1 MTLRSGG
8 QLIVDALAQH
18 GAGRVFCVPGES
30 YLDVLDA
37 LYDSPINTVVCR
49 HEGGAA
55 YMAEAQ
61 GKLSGRPGVAMV
73 TRGPGAANAFVGVHT
88 AFQDAVPMILF
99 IGLIPLPHRHR
110 AAFQEFDVSGWFGT
124 TAKQVLVLDQAARA
138 PEVVAAA
145 YHAALSGRPG
155 PVIVG
160 LPEDV
165 LVEQVEVPDVSPL
178 PVSNGSISAKEIASF
193 GELLRAA
200 TSPLVVVGGTR
211 WTADASRRVTRWAE
225 HWKLAVAG
233 DFRAYDLIDHDSS
246 SYVGQLGYGRDD
258 RLAQRLADADLVIT
272 LGGALSDVPT
282 DGFTLRQNHD
292 AVTVVVSPDPSLLGH
307 LGAVKQQIVAAPE
320 AFAEAVDG
328 WGPGG
333 QVSWTAWTEEAR
345 GEQLEYS
352 SLPDRSTFD
361 LEATVQMTAVMAD
374 LTARLPDDAIVTFG
388 AGNHAIWAQRF
399 IRHHEPGTLL
409 GPRNGSMGYGTA
421 AAVSAGLS
429 APDRLVV
436 SISGDGCFLM
446 NGQELATAVQYGAA
460 PLVIVMDNAQYGTI
474 RAHQEQ
480 HYPGRV
486 SGTQLRNPDFAA
498 MARSF
503 GAHGEVVRTNADI
516 EPALDR
522 ALAAVTERRIPA
534 LVHVFVE
541 PMVLE
546 P

>member
-8 QLIVDALAQH
+8 RLIVDALAEH
-18 GAGRVFCVPGES
+18 GADRVFCVPGES

-37 LYDSPINTVVCR
+37 LHDSEISTVVCR

-61 GKLSGRPGVAMV
+61 GKLSGRPGIVMV

-88 AFQDAVPMILF
+88 AYQDAVPMILF
-99 IGLIPLPHRHR
+99 VGLIPLPHRHR
-110 AAFQEFDVSGWFGT
+110 EAFQEFDVSGWFGT
-124 TAKQVLVLDQAARA
+124 TAKQVLVLDQAGRA

-165 LVEQVEVPDVSPL
+165 LVEQADVPDVPPL
-178 PVSNGSISAKEIASF
+178 PVSNGSVSERDLT
-193 GELLRAA
+193 ELGSLLGGA

-211 WTADASRRVTRWAE
+211 WTADASRNVTRWAE
-225 HWKLAVAG
+225 AWRLPVAG
-233 DFRAYDLIDHDSS
+233 DFRTYDLIDHDSP

-258 RLAQRLADADLVIT
+258 RLAQRLADADLVIA

-282 DGFTLRQNHD
+282 DGFTLRQD
-292 AVTVVVSPDPSLLGH
+292 RAAVNVVVSPDPSLLGH
-307 LGAVKQQIVAAPE
+307 LGAVKQQIVASPA
-320 AFAEAVDG
+320 AFADAVDG
-328 WGPGG
+328 LGPPGE
-333 QVSWTAWTEEAR
+333 VTWSAWTEEAR
-345 GEQLEYS
+345 AQQVEYGA
-352 SLPDRSTFD
+352 LPDPSTFEPD
-361 LEATVQMTAVMAD
+361 DTAQMTAVMRD
-374 LTARLPDDAIVTFG
+374 LTDRLPRDAIVTFG

-399 IRHHEPGTLL
+399 VRHHQPGTLL

-421 AAVSAGLS
+421 AAISASL
-429 APDRLVV
+429 AEPDRLVV
-436 SISGDGCFLM
+436 SIAGDGCFLM

-460 PLVIVMDNAQYGTI
+460 PLVVIMDNGQYGTI

-486 SGTQLRNPDFAA
+486 SGTQLQNPDFAA
-498 MARSF
+498 LARSF
-503 GAHGEVVRTNADI
+503 GAHGEVVRTNRDI

-522 ALAAVTERRIPA
+522 ALAAVWEQRIPA
-534 LVHVFVE
+534 LVHVIVD
-541 PMVLE
+541 PLVLN

>member
-18 GAGRVFCVPGES
+18 GAERVFCVPGES

-37 LYDSPINTVVCR
+37 LYDSDISTIVCR
-49 HEGGAA
+49 HEGGAG

-61 GKLSGRPGVAMV
+61 GKLSGRPGIAMV

-88 AFQDAVPMILF
+88 AYQDAVPMILF

-110 AAFQEFDVSGWFGT
+110 EAFQEFDVRGWFGT
-124 TAKQVLVLDQAARA
+124 TAKQVLVLDQASRA

-165 LVEQVEVPDVSPL
+165 LVDKVEVPDVPPL
-178 PVSNGSISAKEIASF
+178 PVSNGSISAKEIASL
-193 GELLRAA
+193 GRLLQEA

-211 WTADASRRVTRWAE
+211 WTAAASRRITAWAE
-225 HWKLAVAG
+225 EWSLPVAG
-233 DFRAYDLIDHDSS
+233 DFRTYDLVDHDSP

-258 RLAQRLADADLVIT
+258 RLAQRLSDADLVIT

-282 DGFTLRQNHD
+282 DGFTLRQNRD
-292 AVTVVVSPDPSLLGH
+292 AITVVVSPDPSLLGH
-307 LGAVKQQIVAAPE
+307 FGAVKQQIVASPE
-320 AFAEAVDG
+320 AFADAVGG
-328 WGPGG
+328 WHPTDE
-333 QVSWTAWTEEAR
+333 VSWKAWTNEAR
-345 GEQLEYS
+345 AQQREYGA
-352 SLPDRSTFD
+352 LPDPSTFAP
-361 LEATVQMTAVMAD
+361 EATVQMTAVMAD
-374 LTARLPDDAIVTFG
+374 LTPRLPEDAIVTFG

-399 IRHHEPGTLL
+399 IRHHQPGTLL

-421 AAVSAGLS
+421 AAVSASLS
-429 APDRLVV
+429 HPDRLVV
-436 SISGDGCFLM
+436 SIAGDGCFMM
-446 NGQELATAVQYGAA
+446 NAQELATAVQYGAA
-460 PLVIVMDNAQYGTI
+460 PMIIVMDNAQYGTI

-486 SGTQLRNPDFAA
+486 SGTQLKNPDFAA

-503 GAHGEVVRTNADI
+503 GAHGDAVRTNADI
-516 EPALDR
+516 APAIDR
-522 ALAAVTERRIPA
+522 ALEAVNERRIPA
-534 LVHVFVE
+534 LLHVIVD
-541 PMVLE
+541 PMVLN